1 MVKRSVMCDFSLTF
15 HRYYA
20 YSPLSDRSVKF
31 VPTLEFE
38 ALLEDM
44 GKRFSTTFKAP
55 DLSTEPGF
63 IVNFADCGNYRP
75 RYLGRMDSSCDMTEL
90 DATMPSPKSTHLAPS
105 SGGGSDRSFAA
116 FKAKMEVV
124 IEATKNK
131 SKKQKEKK
139 KNQRIEHKTAMY
151 DRLTRTQRYLG
162 LLDSKQG
169 VFDSDVIFIALDIEV
184 WERDHHTITEIGITS
199 LDTRDLHTLDP
210 AENGSAWMN
219 VMRPRHFRIREAS
232 HLNNSKFVTGCADR
246 FEKQFGESEW
256 ISKKDLAAVIGS
268 CFRTPFSAPFSI
280 SDGVSSSTTDNH
292 DNPSGED
299 HKRRNIIL
307 VGHDIQADIQYLR
320 DAGYELAN
328 LPNILEAIDTA
339 DLFKALKQEWQ
350 SASLGSVL
358 LDLGLTGWNL
368 HNAVSL
374 GSFCPP
380 EPSTYFQTG

>member
-1 MVKRSVMCDFSLTF
+1 MKRSVICDYSLTF
-15 HRYYA
+15 HRYYV

-31 VPTLEFE
+31 IPTLEFE

-55 DLSTEPGF
+55 DVSTEPGF
-63 IVNFADCGNYRP
+63 IVNFADCENYRP
-75 RYLGRMDSSCDMTEL
+75 RYLGRLDNSCDMTEL
-90 DATMPSPKSTHLAPS
+90 DAKMPSPTSTNTVSL
-105 SGGGSDRSFAA
+105 GRDGFDRSFAA
-116 FKAKMEVV
+116 FKAKMEAV
-124 IEATKNK
+124 IEVTKNK

-151 DRLTRTQRYLG
+151 DRLGRAQRYLG
-162 LLDSKQG
+162 LLDSKKG
-169 VFDSDVIFIALDIEV
+169 VFHSDVIFVALDVEV
-184 WERDHHTITEIGITS
+184 WERDHRTITEIGITS
-199 LDTRDLHTLDP
+199 LDTRDLHSLDP
-210 AENGSAWMN
+210 AGNGSAWMDS
-219 VMRPRHFRIREAS
+219 MRPRHFRIREAS
-232 HLNNSKFVTGCADR
+232 HLNNFQFVTGCADR

-256 ISKKDLAAVIGS
+256 VSKKDLAAVIGS
-268 CFRTPFSAPFSI
+268 CFRDPFSAPFSI
-280 SDGVSSSTTDNH
+280 SGGVSFPTADNH
-292 DNPSGED
+292 DNTGGED
-299 HKRRNIIL
+299 HEKRNIVL

-320 DAGYELAN
+320 DFGYELAN

-374 GSFCPP
+374 GSFCP
-380 EPSTYFQTG
+380 EPSTYVQTG